1 MKKYGH
7 QFPATL
13 LLCCA
18 ISFIGCDSKKSPQS
32 NNATKGEKDS
42 AAVQTPQVKTL
53 DTADYNRRM
62 QYLSNHDTS
71 GKWPAKTV
79 YPNASA
85 ILPFHRIVAYYG
97 NLYSKQMGALGE
109 FPENEMLE
117 RLQAEIKK
125 WAAADSTTPV
135 LPALHYIA
143 TTAQLQPGKEGKHTL
158 RMPFAQIDTVLRIA
172 KRIDALVFLDLQ
184 VGFSNVE
191 REVPMLEKYMK
202 MSHVHLGIDPEF
214 SMKDGKRPGTVI
226 GSMNA
231 ADINFVI
238 NYLTKVVKDN
248 NLPPKI
254 LVVHRF
260 TQKMV
265 QDYKDIKPTPEV
277 QVVIDMDGWGIKPKK
292 INTYNQFTY
301 SEPVQFTGFKIFYKN
316 DTKRVNELKE
326 MQPEDVLSLKPKPIY
341 IQYQ

>member
-1 MKKYGH
+1 MKKFVL
-7 QFPATL
+7 QFSATFSFLVAIAATGCNDKKSSPATNETNAGKDTA
-13 LLCCA
+13 A
-18 ISFIGCDSKKSPQS
+18 IT
-32 NNATKGEKDS
+32 NT
-42 AAVQTPQVKTL
+42 TPKL
-53 DTADYNRRM
+53 DTADYDRRM
-62 QYLSNHDTS
+62 KYLSNNDTT

-79 YPNASA
+79 YPNPGA
-85 ILPFHRIVAYYG
+85 IFPFHRVVAYYG

-117 RLQAEIKK
+117 KLQGEIKK

-143 TTAQLQPGKEGKHTL
+143 TTAQLQPGKEGKHIL
-158 RMPFAQIDTVLRIA
+158 RMPFAQIDTVLRMA
-172 KRIDALVFLDLQ
+172 KRIDALVFLDVQ
-184 VGFSNVE
+184 VGFSNLE
-191 REVPMLEKYMK
+191 REIPMLEKYMK
-202 MSHVHLGIDPEF
+202 MPHVHLGVDPEF
-214 SMKDGKRPGTVI
+214 SMKNGNRPGTVI

-231 ADINFVI
+231 ADINFTI
-238 NYLTKVVKDN
+238 NYLSKIVTEN

-260 TQKMV
+260 TQQML
-265 QDYKDIKPTPEV
+265 QGYKDIKPTPEV

-292 INTYNQFTY
+292 INTYNLFTY
-301 SEPVQFTGFKIFYKN
+301 REPVQFTGFKIFYKN

-326 MQPEDVLSLKPKPIY
+326 MQPEDVLGLTPKPIY